1 MSFSNSHLVKTIRKS
16 PAVLRQK
23 FSKDKVKR
31 LSHGDPLFKVH
42 YLGMEK
48 IYSLQV
54 EQTHEV
60 VAQLL
65 SACQGKPQEK
75 DHALVVRPR
84 YLEVKEIA
92 SGRQITKTYLHD
104 IACCTAD
111 PAIPN
116 IFLYI
121 CKHRGQLQCRV
132 FLCNKAE
139 KAKAITA
146 CLAKS
151 FERAFSDW
159 QGAYGDHDAIPEEGE
174 ESKMQSQQ
182 RREGRTLQGRG
193 TRDGTSTED
202 EDPEHCQSLETSD
215 EEAEVRMH
223 NEFKRRVSSSTTPH
237 RLDTG
242 RHSLSDLE
250 DDVLVQPHLL
260 GDRD

>member
-1 MSFSNSHLVKTIRKS
+1 MSFSSSHLVKTIRKS

-23 FSKDKVKR
+23 FGKDKVKR

-42 YLGMEK
+42 YLGVEK

-159 QGAYGDHDAIPEEGE
+159 QGTSMEQETIPEENE
-174 ESKMQSQQ
+174 TELQQ
-182 RREGRTLQGRG
+182 QKECRKLQGRG
-193 TRDGTSTED
+193 TRGKMCLTCSATMQQLQG
-202 EDPEHCQSLETSD
+202 HRWHLNGG
-215 EEAEVRMH
+215 RG
-223 NEFKRRVSSSTTPH
+223 RRALSVVGDQRRRSREPH
-237 RLDTG
+237 A
-242 RHSLSDLE
+242 
-250 DDVLVQPHLL
+250 
-260 GDRD
+260 